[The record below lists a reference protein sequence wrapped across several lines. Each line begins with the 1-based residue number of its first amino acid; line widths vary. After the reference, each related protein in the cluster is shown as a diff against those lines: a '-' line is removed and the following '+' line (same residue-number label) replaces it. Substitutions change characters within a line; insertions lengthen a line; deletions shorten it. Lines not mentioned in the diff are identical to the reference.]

1 MKNIL
6 ISALTALSFIIIS
19 CGGNDCSGDFPNYND
34 ELCWSDLSDSMTWG
48 EAAGYCNNM
57 GGRLPTISEL
67 RTLIKNCPSTETGG
81 ECRVTDDCITE
92 NCRKESECR
101 NCEDD
106 ESKSGRYSVFK
117 DTVPGMWSS
126 SKRTDSICDAWGVN
140 FENGFVGSCYGEG
153 LYSYSYVRCVKN

>member
-67 RTLIKNCPSTETGG
+67 RTLIKNCPGTETGG
-81 ECRVTDDCITE
+81 ECGVTDDCL
-92 NCRKESECR
+92 SWDDCR
-101 NCEDD
+101 NDPC
-106 ESKSGRYSVFK
+106 SGCTLDFDGGYISYSVFGHM
-117 DTVPGMWSS
+117 PAFWSS
-126 SKRTDSICDAWGVN
+126 SEKSDGTDEVWYVSFTSAVVRPELKRYRNPAYC
-140 FENGFVGSCYGEG
+140 
-153 LYSYSYVRCVKN
+153 VR